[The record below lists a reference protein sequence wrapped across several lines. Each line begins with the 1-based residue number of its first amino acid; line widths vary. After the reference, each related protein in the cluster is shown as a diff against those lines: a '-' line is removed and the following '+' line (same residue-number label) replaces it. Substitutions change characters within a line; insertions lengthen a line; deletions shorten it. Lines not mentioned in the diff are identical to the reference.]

1 MMRRAAAGVALG
13 TSAFAYALAEAPAA
27 QCEAGGGVH
36 RGSSRPLAGLRSAVS
51 ERTNQLRAAC
61 MSTAAGSTAAAA
73 AQLDPPSAQLV
84 SARENLQRA
93 LWMFGPGGWRVFASA
108 ALEAAEAQGLELSQQ
123 QQQAGA
129 ALDIGFALPH
139 SAQPSEVLACALG
152 VVTKCAPMEPSRR
165 LASAMGCLGRSMQ
178 DAMRGA
184 SFSLERD
191 VHTTA
196 VRTDSGAEVVLRL
209 NIVSGE
215 ARLDLRT
222 AQLEA
227 SDAVRLATAFRT
239 AHMPPAENQ
248 WSPGDPDLSDNLAK
262 TSFMPDS

>member
-1 MMRRAAAGVALG
+1 
-13 TSAFAYALAEAPAA
+13 
-27 QCEAGGGVH
+27 
-36 RGSSRPLAGLRSAVS
+36 
-51 ERTNQLRAAC
+51 
-61 MSTAAGSTAAAA
+61 
-73 AQLDPPSAQLV
+73 
-84 SARENLQRA
+84 
-93 LWMFGPGGWRVFASA
+93 
-108 ALEAAEAQGLELSQQ
+108 
-123 QQQAGA
+123 
-129 ALDIGFALPH
+129 
-139 SAQPSEVLACALG
+139 
-152 VVTKCAPMEPSRR
+152 
-165 LASAMGCLGRSMQ
+165 MQ

-248 WSPGDPDLSDNLAK
+248 WSPGDPDLPDNLAK